1 VSAPANH
8 FETMQAPVFW
18 FLTASKLAE
27 SAEVLVSHNS
37 SRISEVQ
44 AARSEAVKQAIAKS
58 VQENNFGL
66 AKIEAQPLNY
76 VPAYLLYGYALEN
89 LFKGI
94 VVANNTALISNTK
107 LSSELTRHDLS
118 YLAEKADVSLSPGER
133 KTCDRLT
140 AIVVW
145 AGRYPAPTKADGYPA
160 AELPSI
166 TMPTEMFLNQHED
179 LENIRAVLAS
189 ATASLKSRL
198 SLSLPTSDVVS
209 VWKE

>member
-1 VSAPANH
+1 
-8 FETMQAPVFW
+8 MQKPEFW

-37 SRISEVQ
+37 SRIPEVQ

-58 VQENNFGL
+58 IQESNFGM

-94 VVANNTALISNTK
+94 VVANNPALISDTK

-118 YLAEKADVSLSPGER
+118 FLAEKAHVSLSPGER

-145 AGRYPAPTKADGYPA
+145 AGRYPSPKTPDGYPA

-189 ATASLKSRL
+189 ATATLKNSL
-198 SLSLPTSDVVS
+198 SLSLPTSDVVF